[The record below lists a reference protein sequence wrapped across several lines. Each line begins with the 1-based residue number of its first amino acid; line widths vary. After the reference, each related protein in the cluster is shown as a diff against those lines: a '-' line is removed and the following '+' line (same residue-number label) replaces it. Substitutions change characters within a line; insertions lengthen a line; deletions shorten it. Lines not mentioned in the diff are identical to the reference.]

1 MMEIKANLVKIS
13 QKQEEKRKRKEKQ
26 EKVIA
31 PGGKK

>member
-1 MMEIKANLVKIS
+1 LEIKANWVKIS
-13 QKQEEKRKRKEKQ
+13 QKQEKNKRKEKQ

>member
-1 MMEIKANLVKIS
+1 MMEIKANWVKIS
-13 QKQEEKRKRKEKQ
+13 QKQEEKKNRKEKQ